1 MSDQRIDNL
10 LAASWQSY
18 PPPPLYSCWAD
29 NQMGKAQL
37 ANPPLSQP
45 LFCLAWHARNHEGST
60 MWPDFVWVA
69 LPCPALLGGAGQDRA
84 WRALLGSCWV
94 AARTYCT
101 LCSAQFVTLS
111 VSLSFYLLGSLS
123 HCLSVCLS
131 LCLSVCL
138 SGSAHV
144 CLSLRLSLCMSVS
157 PSVCPSLSLCV
168 SFCPSVFCHSISL
181 SVCSSISL
189 SVHLYLSLCV
199 SPSVCLSVCMAHES
213 DTRATSPSKQNN
225 EKWKRNVWKK
235 QTKKYAKCRS
245 KELQARGE
253 QIQER
258 RWRKRNKKEDEW
270 KQPPTTA
277 TTERWRALMRC
288 ADNVHGNVDGSLTS
302 WARAAHGW
310 ERVSR
315 EGEKGARGNWERK
328 QWAKFAG
335 CSLQHV
341 STGSKQR
348 RWLWLWPGSRP
359 ALRDCCTVTV
369 IRTEYCENEE
379 DASSRPMN
387 RSLNKEETATI
398 SAHKKRNCDWR
409 SD

>member
-1 MSDQRIDNL
+1 
-10 LAASWQSY
+10 
-18 PPPPLYSCWAD
+18 
-29 NQMGKAQL
+29 MGKAQL

-84 WRALLGSCWV
+84 WRVVGLLLGRSSDILH
-94 AARTYCT
+94 T
-101 LCSAQFVTLS
+101 LLSPVRDSLCLAVFLS
-111 VSLSFYLLGSLS
+111 VGF
-123 HCLSVCLS
+123 SVPLS
-131 LCLSVCL
+131 LCLSIPM
-138 SGSAHV
+138 S
-144 CLSLRLSLCMSVS
+144 LSLSVWQCPCLSVS

-189 SVHLYLSLCV
+189 SVHLYLSLCL

-369 IRTEYCENEE
+369 IRTEYCGNEE

-409 SD
+409 CD